1 MKSLFLIRSIFRRT
15 FSHGRCR
22 KATRLLLRLGIAP
35 IHSRERPSFTEGLD
49 IGAPAGTPILAS
61 ADGVVT
67 VANST
72 DSWGYGYGYHV
83 KIKHNETCETL
94 YAHCSNI
101 AVTYG
106 QEVKK
111 GQVIGYVGTTGNST
125 GKHLHF
131 EVYKDGERTNPLG
144 YFEL

>member
-1 MKSLFLIRSIFRRT
+1 
-15 FSHGRCR
+15 
-22 KATRLLLRLGIAP
+22 LGIAP

-101 AVTYG
+101 AVAILELDSSNFDMHEYTKSVRKLKDDRYLSAF
-106 QEVKK
+106 EKYEEK
-111 GQVIGYVGTTGNST
+111 YDINGYRPKEETE
-125 GKHLHF
+125 KRII
-131 EVYKDGERTNPLG
+131 EPKEK
-144 YFEL
+144 